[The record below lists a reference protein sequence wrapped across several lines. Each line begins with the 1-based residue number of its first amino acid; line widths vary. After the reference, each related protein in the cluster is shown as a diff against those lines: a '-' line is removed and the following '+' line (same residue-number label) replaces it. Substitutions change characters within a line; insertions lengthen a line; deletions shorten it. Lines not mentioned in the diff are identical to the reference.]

1 MRSPARKSPAGHS
14 GDTMMFLGFLMIGM
28 ATGFMA
34 AFAALVVGQ
43 GIGIALLAY
52 VLTGLIVTLLGSL
65 ISQLP
70 ATPYGQ
76 PHLPTSA

>member
-1 MRSPARKSPAGHS
+1 
-14 GDTMMFLGFLMIGM
+14 MFLGFLMIGM

-43 GIGIALLAY
+43 GIGVALLAY

-65 ISQLP
+65 ISQFP
-70 ATPYGQ
+70 ATRYDQHG
-76 PHLPTSA
+76 LTTSA

>member
-1 MRSPARKSPAGHS
+1 
-14 GDTMMFLGFLMIGM
+14 MFLGFLMIGM

-43 GIGIALLAY
+43 GIGVALLAY
-52 VLTGLIVTLLGSL
+52 LLTGLIITLLGSL

-70 ATPYGQ
+70 AAPYR
-76 PHLPTSA
+76 PHGLTTGA